1 MFPFWTDDNGFLD
14 LSDRFPG
21 PSSCRLFG
29 FNWFPASPVNSPF
42 VGLGLILTLTLTLT
56 LG

>member
-1 MFPFWTDDNGFLD
+1 MFPFWTDDNRFLD

-21 PSSCRLFG
+21 PSSCWLFG
-29 FNWFPASPVNSPF
+29 FDWFPASPVNSPLL
-42 VGLGLILTLTLTLT
+42 GLGLILTLTLA